1 METPRRILVACDKFK
16 GSLDAPAACAAIAR
30 GLAARF
36 PDALIEQ
43 YPIADGGEGF
53 AAALVEP
60 LGGRWID
67 MESQDALGRPIK
79 ARYLIADTP
88 EGRLAVMEM
97 AEAAGMWRILPE
109 ERDIMHSST
118 YGFGRMMRHAIEE
131 QGAIHLVIGI
141 GGSATNDGGAGMA
154 AALGVEFVDANGE
167 KLPPTPAGLHARLA
181 RIDARALIRM
191 PKVTVA
197 CDVENPLLGPQ
208 GASRIYGPQKGA
220 DETTLPQ
227 LEAGLA
233 SMVELLDASTDAAQA
248 GAGAAGGLG
257 FGLLHFAGAKLV
269 PGFELLASLTGFEA
283 KILNAD
289 WVITGEG
296 SLDAQSLMG
305 KGPVAVAKLAARHGK
320 KVHAFCGRAEPI
332 MHAARCFDS
341 ITELTST
348 GLPLETLMRDAAK
361 LLEKLAAEIW
371 NHE

>member
-36 PDALIEQ
+36 PDAVIEQ

-53 AAALVEP
+53 ATALEEP
-60 LGGRWID
+60 LGGRWIEMD
-67 MESQDALGRPIK
+67 SQDALGRPIT
-79 ARYLIADTP
+79 ARYLMADP
-88 EGRLAVMEM
+88 PAGRLAVMEM
-97 AEAAGMWRILPE
+97 AEASGMWRIRAE
-109 ERDIMHSST
+109 ERDVMHSST
-118 YGFGRMMRHAIEE
+118 FGFGRMMRHAIEE
-131 QGAIHLVIGI
+131 EGAKQLVIGI

-154 AALGVEFVDANGE
+154 AALGVEFLDGDGM
-167 KLPPTPAGLHARLA
+167 KLPPTPAGLYGRLA
-181 RIDARALIRM
+181 RVDARGLISL

-220 DETTLPQ
+220 DEITLPQ
-227 LEAGLA
+227 LEAFLT
-233 SMVELLDASTDAAQA
+233 SMVELLHASTNANQA

-257 FGLLHFAGAKLV
+257 FGLLHFAGAELV
-269 PGFELLASLTGFEA
+269 PGFELLASFTGFEE
-283 KILNAD
+283 KILNSD

-320 KVHAFCGRAEPI
+320 KVHAFCGRAEPAL
-332 MHAARCFDS
+332 HSAGYFDS
-341 ITELTST
+341 ITALSST
-348 GLPLETLMRDAAK
+348 GLPLETLMRDAEK
-361 LLEKLAAEIW
+361 LLEKLAGEMLKDG
-371 NHE
+371 